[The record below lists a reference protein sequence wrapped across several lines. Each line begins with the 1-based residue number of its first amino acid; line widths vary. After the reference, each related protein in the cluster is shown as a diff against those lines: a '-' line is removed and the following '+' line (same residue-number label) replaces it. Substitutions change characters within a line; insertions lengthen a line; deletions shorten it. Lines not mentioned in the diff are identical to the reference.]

1 MAKINETEW
10 QEVLTKLKEGEKVS
24 QLAESY
30 GVTVQSIYRR
40 LGKESKPKKELLEYS
55 KLKRECDDLRKLLG
69 MVTYELSKEKK
80 LV

>member
-1 MAKINETEW
+1 MSKIKENEW
-10 QEVLTKLKEGEKVS
+10 QELLVKLREGKKVS
-24 QLAESY
+24 ELAESY
-30 GVTVQSIYRR
+30 GVSTQNIYAR
-40 LGKESKPKKELLEYS
+40 LGKESKPKKEILEYS